1 MLVYDIEK
9 NYQGADR
16 VTPYQTEQLQTLQM
30 VKRYLAQIS
39 KAERETLKESLADYL
54 AFRDAV
60 DAFQENYFH
69 DICNR
74 KCYQSKLSACCSRD
88 GIITFFADV
97 IINALMADPAAL
109 ERLEDVLTRPHEGF
123 KCVFLG
129 QEGCLWQIKPIV
141 CEMFLCDAAE
151 KAVLKENPVAR
162 KRWDDLVRQKKAYT
176 WPDRPVLFDT
186 LEQICIEVGYI
197 SPLMFL
203 HNSPGLLRVKRQRL
217 KNTASGKKK

>member
-1 MLVYDIEK
+1 M
-9 NYQGADR
+9 
-16 VTPYQTEQLQTLQM
+16 TPYQTEQLQALQM

-39 KAERETLKESLADYL
+39 EVERAALKESLTDYL
-54 AFRDAV
+54 TFRDSV

-74 KCYQSKLSACCSRD
+74 KCYQSRLSACCSRD
-88 GIITFFADV
+88 GIIVFFADV
-97 IINALMADPAAL
+97 IINALIADSAAL
-109 ERLEDVLTRPHEGF
+109 DQLQDVLTRPHEGF

-129 QEGCLWQIKPIV
+129 QEGCLWRIKPIV

-151 KAVLKENPVAR
+151 NAVLKENPSAR
-162 KRWDDLVRQKKAYT
+162 KRWDALVKQKKDYT

-186 LEQICIEVGYI
+186 LEQICIDAGYN

-203 HNSPGLLRVKRQRL
+203 HNSPGLLRVKRQGA
-217 KNTASGKKK
+217 KSKAK

>member
-1 MLVYDIEK
+1 
-9 NYQGADR
+9 

-30 VKRYLAQIS
+30 VRRYLTQIS
-39 KAERETLKESLADYL
+39 EAERETLKESLTDFVT
-54 AFRDAV
+54 FRDAV
-60 DAFQENYFH
+60 DAFLENYFR

-88 GIITFFADV
+88 GIIIFFAEV
-97 IINALMADPAAL
+97 IINALLADPAAL
-109 ERLEDVLTRPHEGF
+109 ERLQDVLTHPHEGF

-129 QEGCLWQIKPIV
+129 HEGCLWRIKPIV

-151 KAVLKENPVAR
+151 NAVLKENPVAR
-162 KRWDDLVRQKKAYT
+162 KRWDALIRQKKDYT

-186 LEQICIEVGYI
+186 LEQICIDAGYT

-203 HNSPGLLRVKRQRL
+203 HNSPGLLRVKRQGMQS
-217 KNTASGKKK
+217 KAK

>member
-1 MLVYDIEK
+1 M
-9 NYQGADR
+9 
-16 VTPYQTEQLQTLQM
+16 TPYQTEQFQTLRM
-30 VKRYLAQIS
+30 VRRYLAQIS
-39 KAERETLKESLADYL
+39 EAERKALKEGLTDYL
-54 AFRDAV
+54 TFRDTV
-60 DAFQENYFH
+60 DAFQENYFR

-88 GIITFFADV
+88 GIIIFFADV
-97 IINALMADPAAL
+97 IINALMAGSPAL
-109 ERLEDVLTRPHEGF
+109 ERLQDVLTHPHERF

-151 KAVLKENPVAR
+151 NAVFKENLVAR
-162 KRWDDLVRQKKAYT
+162 KRWEALIRQKKAYT

-186 LEQICIEVGYI
+186 LEQICIEAGYT

-203 HNSPGLLRVKRQRL
+203 HNSPGLLRVKRQGL
-217 KNTASGKKK
+217 KSKAK

>member
-1 MLVYDIEK
+1 
-9 NYQGADR
+9 
-16 VTPYQTEQLQTLQM
+16 M
-30 VKRYLAQIS
+30 VRGYLAQIS
-39 KAERETLKESLADYL
+39 EAERETLKKDLTDYL
-54 AFRDAV
+54 TFRDAV

-88 GIITFFADV
+88 GIIIFFADV

-109 ERLEDVLTRPHEGF
+109 ERLQDVLTHPHEGF

-129 QEGCLWQIKPIV
+129 HEGCLWRIKPIV

-151 KAVLKENPVAR
+151 KAVLEENPVAR
-162 KRWDDLVRQKKAYT
+162 KRWNALGRQKKDYT

-186 LEQICIEVGYI
+186 LEQICIDAGYT

-203 HNSPGLLRVKRQRL
+203 HNSPGLLRVKRQ
-217 KNTASGKKK
+217 AIQKKAK

>member
-1 MLVYDIEK
+1 
-9 NYQGADR
+9 
-16 VTPYQTEQLQTLQM
+16 VTPYQKEQLQTLQM
-30 VKRYLAQIS
+30 VRRYLAQIS
-39 KAERETLKESLADYL
+39 EAERETLKEDLADYL
-54 AFRDAV
+54 AFRNAV

-109 ERLEDVLTRPHEGF
+109 ERLQDVLTRPHEGF

-129 QEGCLWQIKPIV
+129 QEGCLWHIKPIV

-151 KAVLKENPVAR
+151 NAVLKENPVAQ
-162 KRWDDLVRQKKAYT
+162 KRWDTLVRRKKAYT
-176 WPDRPVLFDT
+176 WPDRPVLFDA
-186 LEQICIEVGYI
+186 LEQICIEAGYT

-203 HNSPGLLRVKRQRL
+203 HNSPGLLRVKRQGEQR
-217 KNTASGKKK
+217 KAE

>member
-1 MLVYDIEK
+1 M
-9 NYQGADR
+9 
-16 VTPYQTEQLQTLQM
+16 TPYQTEQLQTLQM
-30 VKRYLAQIS
+30 VRRYLAQIS
-39 KAERETLKESLADYL
+39 EAKRKTLKKDVADYL
-54 AFRDAV
+54 TFRDAV

-69 DICNR
+69 DICDR

-109 ERLEDVLTRPHEGF
+109 ERLQDVLTRPHEGF

-129 QEGCLWQIKPIV
+129 QEGCLWRIKPVV

-151 KAVLKENPVAR
+151 KAVLKENPDAQ
-162 KRWDDLVRQKKAYT
+162 KRWDTLLRQKKAYT
-176 WPDRPVLFDT
+176 WPDRLVLFDT
-186 LEQICIEVGYI
+186 LEQICMEAGYT

-203 HNSPGLLRVKRQRL
+203 NNSLGLLRVKRLGIQR
-217 KNTASGKKK
+217 KAK

>member
-1 MLVYDIEK
+1 
-9 NYQGADR
+9 
-16 VTPYQTEQLQTLQM
+16 VTPYQKEQLQTLQM
-30 VKRYLAQIS
+30 VRRYLAQIFE
-39 KAERETLKESLADYL
+39 AERETLKEGLTEYL
-54 AFRDAV
+54 TFRNAV
-60 DAFQENYFH
+60 DAFQVIYFH

-109 ERLEDVLTRPHEGF
+109 ERLQDVLTRPHEGF

-151 KAVLKENPVAR
+151 KAVLKENPVAQ
-162 KRWDDLVRQKKAYT
+162 KSWDDLVRQKKAYT

-186 LEQICIEVGYI
+186 LEQIYIEAGYT

-203 HNSPGLLRVKRQRL
+203 HNSPGLLRVKRQSL
-217 KNTASGKKK
+217 KSAASG

>member
-1 MLVYDIEK
+1 M
-9 NYQGADR
+9 
-16 VTPYQTEQLQTLQM
+16 TPYQTEQRQTLQM
-30 VKRYLAQIS
+30 VRRYLAQIS
-39 KAERETLKESLADYL
+39 EAERITLKEDLTDYL

-97 IINALMADPAAL
+97 IINALMADPARL
-109 ERLEDVLTRPHEGF
+109 ERLEDVLASPHEGF

-151 KAVLKENPVAR
+151 KAVLKDNPVAQ
-162 KRWDDLVRQKKAYT
+162 KHWDTLIRQKKTFT
-176 WPDRPVLFDT
+176 WPDRPVLFDA
-186 LEQICIEVGYI
+186 LEQICIEAGYT

-203 HNSPGLLRVKRQRL
+203 HNSPGLLRVKQQGTQS
-217 KNTASGKKK
+217 KAK